1 MGQAGLQSRTY
12 TVAEYMELEKHSDV
26 RHEFYEGEVFAMA
39 GASARH
45 NRVAGNTY
53 AFLLY
58 ALRGKKCQAYFES
71 VQLQVQEGRY
81 YNYPDVMVTCAPD
94 DLRAERMMKEPVL
107 VVEVLS
113 KSTEGRDRTWK
124 FNQYKQL
131 PSLKHYLLV
140 SQTTCS
146 VEWYRREANDIWAFT
161 ALVLLTDE
169 IPLSELGLV
178 LKLSDI
184 YEETGVAQMV
194 IRYDSEDP
202 DYRGREDK

>member
-1 MGQAGLQSRTY
+1 MGQAELQPRRY
-12 TVAEYMELEKHSDV
+12 TVPEYMEFEERSGV
-26 RHEFYEGEVFAMA
+26 RHEFYDGEVFAMA
-39 GASARH
+39 GGTIRH
-45 NRVAGNTY
+45 NTIILNA
-53 AFLLY
+53 AFALRQG
-58 ALRGKKCQAYFES
+58 LRGKKCKVVAEN
-71 VQLQVQEGRY
+71 VQLAVREGQY
-81 YNYPDVMVTCAPD
+81 YNYPDVAVTCASA
-94 DLRAERMMKEPVL
+94 DLRAERIIREPAL
-107 VVEVLS
+107 LIEVLS
-113 KSTEGRDRTWK
+113 KSTESHDRTWK

>member
-1 MGQAGLQSRTY
+1 
-12 TVAEYMELEKHSDV
+12 MELEAHSDV
-26 RHEFYEGEVFAMA
+26 RHEFFEGEVFAMA
-39 GASARH
+39 GGTVRH
-45 NRVAGNTY
+45 NTIVLNT
-53 AFLLY
+53 AF
-58 ALRGKKCQAYFES
+58 ALRQGLRGQKCKVVAEN
-71 VQLQVQEGRY
+71 VQLAVQKGVY
-81 YNYPDVMVTCAPD
+81 HNYPDVMVTCAPD
-94 DLRAERMMKEPVL
+94 DLRAERTMKEPVL

-113 KSTEGRDRTWK
+113 KSTESIDRTWK

-146 VEWYRREANDIWAFT
+146 VEWYRCEANDIWAFT

-169 IPLSELGLV
+169 IPLPELGLV

-184 YEETGVAQMV
+184 YEETGVSQMV

-202 DYRGREDK
+202 DYRNREDK